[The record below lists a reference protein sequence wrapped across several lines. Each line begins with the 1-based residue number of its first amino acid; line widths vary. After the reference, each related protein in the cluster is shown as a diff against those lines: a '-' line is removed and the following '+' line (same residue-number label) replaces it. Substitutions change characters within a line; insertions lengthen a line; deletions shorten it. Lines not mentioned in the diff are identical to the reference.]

1 MSSYNIP
8 LLMLGIDLFLDS
20 NTQLCCDKRVYKCPD
35 GCETRSKR
43 RARSVSRTV
52 VSCWAAVSP
61 CHHPF
66 CLAIYN

>member
-1 MSSYNIP
+1 MSSYNIT

-20 NTQLCCDKRVYKCPD
+20 NTQLCCVKRVYKCPD

-52 VSCWAAVSP
+52 VS
-61 CHHPF
+61 
-66 CLAIYN
+66 